1 MPEVEPE
8 TPVAAVDEDLP
19 EWLRGVDQQE
29 PLEAEPTAPTDWRPA
44 DVEFP
49 AQEEPQAQPQEEPAP
64 EPVMEEPSVQVET
77 PEPAEPEPGEESVAA
92 GQSAV
97 PSSEQEPALSE
108 AQLELARGNLSGA
121 LKGYEKLIRKGRM
134 LDEIIFDLR
143 EALYRYPVDVS
154 ILQAL
159 GDAYM
164 RSNRLQ
170 DALDAYTK
178 AEELLR

>member
-1 MPEVEPE
+1 MDWQP
-8 TPVAAVDEDLP
+8 
-19 EWLRGVDQQE
+19 
-29 PLEAEPTAPTDWRPA
+29 AEIPTSIP
-44 DVEFP
+44 
-49 AQEEPQAQPQEEPAP
+49 
-64 EPVMEEPSVQVET
+64 EEPSVPVSE
-77 PEPAEPEPGEESVAA
+77 PELEAEEPPVQAAPPLSPAPEFEPEPVPPVEPEREPYIEPVTRMRSDML
-92 GQSAV
+92 SAQD
-97 PSSEQEPALSE
+97 PTL
-108 AQLELARGNLSGA
+108 AQAQIELTRGNLPGA
-121 LKGYEKLIRKGRM
+121 LGSYERLIRKGKM